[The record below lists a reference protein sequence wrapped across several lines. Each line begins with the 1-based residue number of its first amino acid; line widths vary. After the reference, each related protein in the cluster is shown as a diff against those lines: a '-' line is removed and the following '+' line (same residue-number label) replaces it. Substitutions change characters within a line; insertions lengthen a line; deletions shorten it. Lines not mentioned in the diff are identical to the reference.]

1 MSKSLNATKN
11 RTTGNR
17 SKSNFIAPLYGP
29 LAGSMRT
36 GLYFRLG
43 PIWSQASAPPK
54 GDKHGRTPSRA
65 EIHVRGR
72 ARPRRLLVVPLRG
85 FEKPAVLR
93 RHAQGKRVR
102 AGEIRGGQGRKALAV
117 RLQAYPQPPFLRRH
131 PQDPL
136 ILPYFFVAVQRPS
149 APLSVRN
156 EPSMVL
162 PVTRP
167 VKSRRTPRLST

>member
-1 MSKSLNATKN
+1 MSESLNATKN

-29 LAGSMRT
+29 LARSMRT
-36 GLYFRLG
+36 GLYSRLG

-65 EIHVRGR
+65 EIPVRGR

-102 AGEIRGGQGRKALAV
+102 AGEIRGGQGRKAMAV
-117 RLQAYPQPPFLRRH
+117 RLQAHPQPPFLPRH
-131 PQDPL
+131 PQASLAP
-136 ILPYFFVAVQRPS
+136 ISSRP
-149 APLSVRN
+149 P
-156 EPSMVL
+156 
-162 PVTRP
+162 RP
-167 VKSRRTPRLST
+167 PR

>member
-1 MSKSLNATKN
+1 MRQKTE
-11 RTTGNR
+11 RRGTGR
-17 SKSNFIAPLYGP
+17 RAISSHHYTDLSRERCGP
-29 LAGSMRT
+29 GYTSASVPSGVR
-36 GLYFRLG
+36 RLR
-43 PIWSQASAPPK
+43 PPK
-54 GDKHGRTPSRA
+54 GDKHGRTPPRA
-65 EIHVRGR
+65 EIPVRGR